1 MFWVYLGVIWCKIIL
16 NNTYQCVS
24 KKQVWVKPLPRIL
37 KTLPALQIQ
46 LNTFMFWFPYY
57 FSTMMSFSPWWYYY
71 WVSNFCLFL
80 TTDLFWVSVLR
91 SCVVVNVLIFIY
103 DSCSSH
109 PLSHFSVFVL
119 VPLCSPVW
127 DLAKLSIYV
136 STSAL
141 LVISCYF
148 LLWKILC
155 LDYLHQPLVPHS
167 VSNPQLVMCI

>member
-103 DSCSSH
+103 DSCLISLFLCWFLFV
-109 PLSHFSVFVL
+109 PLSEILLSV
-119 VPLCSPVW
+119 
-127 DLAKLSIYV
+127 SIYV

>member
-24 KKQVWVKPLPRIL
+24 KNKFGLNLFPEYSKLSLLCKYSWILSCFDFLIILVQWWVFLPGDIIIESLISVFSWRLICSEFQFCDHVSWL
-37 KTLPALQIQ
+37 MSWFLSMTVAVRTLCLI
-46 LNTFMFWFPYY
+46 
-57 FSTMMSFSPWWYYY
+57 S
-71 WVSNFCLFL
+71 LFL
-80 TTDLFWVSVLR
+80 CWFLFV
-91 SCVVVNVLIFIY
+91 
-103 DSCSSH
+103 
-109 PLSHFSVFVL
+109 PLSEILLSV
-119 VPLCSPVW
+119 
-127 DLAKLSIYV
+127 SIYV

>member
-37 KTLPALQIQ
+37 KTLPGLQIQ

>member
-80 TTDLFWVSVLR
+80 TTDLFWVSV